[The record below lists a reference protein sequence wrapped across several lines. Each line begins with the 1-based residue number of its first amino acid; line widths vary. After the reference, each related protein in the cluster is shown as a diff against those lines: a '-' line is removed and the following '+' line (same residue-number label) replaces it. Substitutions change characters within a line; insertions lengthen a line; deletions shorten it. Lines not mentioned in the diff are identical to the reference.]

1 MITPKHQSP
10 SLLQAKVHRNSKLS
24 GKKTAIEA
32 LNHDNEN
39 ILPQHYHSAMP
50 TYDNVKSML
59 QKEVEDAINMPFKL
73 PQIGKKHLEGPEEAS
88 EACERI
94 TS

>member
-24 GKKTAIEA
+24 SKKTAIEG
-32 LNHDNEN
+32 LYSDNEN
-39 ILPQHYHSAMP
+39 TLTQHYHSAMP
-50 TYDNVKSML
+50 TYDSIKTML
-59 QKEVEDAINMPFKL
+59 QKEVEDAVSIPFKL
-73 PQIGKKHLEGPEEAS
+73 PQISKKHFEGQEQTG
-88 EACERI
+88 EACDRI